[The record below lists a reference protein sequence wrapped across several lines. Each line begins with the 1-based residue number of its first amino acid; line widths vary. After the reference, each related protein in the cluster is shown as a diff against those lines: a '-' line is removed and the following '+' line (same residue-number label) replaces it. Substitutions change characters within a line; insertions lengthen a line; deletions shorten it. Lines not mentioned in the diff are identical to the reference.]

1 MCTFGIFF
9 APLKL
14 FDFDKL
20 VDALTGYTETRIAL
34 LKMDVSDGLSVA
46 VTKLVLFSLVS
57 LLSIFVL
64 LFFFVGIS
72 QWLNS
77 LLASVFLGYFIVA
90 AFFGLV
96 LVGVLVSRE
105 KIRGM
110 VAKKIESAQ
119 RKLKTENNV
128 ETRETGKA

>member
-1 MCTFGIFF
+1 MKI
-9 APLKL
+9 

-20 VDALTGYTETRIAL
+20 IDALTGYIETRIAL

-64 LFFFVGIS
+64 LFLFVGLS
-72 QWLNS
+72 QWLNL

-96 LVGVLVSRE
+96 LLGVLVSRE
-105 KIRGM
+105 KIRVM

-119 RKLKTENNV
+119 QKLKGTSKNPF
-128 ETRETGKA
+128 

>member
-1 MCTFGIFF
+1 M
-9 APLKL
+9 KL

-20 VDALTGYTETRIAL
+20 IEALTGYIETRIAL

-57 LLSIFVL
+57 LLSLFVL
-64 LFFFVGIS
+64 LFFFVGLS

-105 KIRGM
+105 KIRVM

-119 RKLKTENNV
+119 QKLKTESDV
-128 ETRETGKA
+128 ETRGTGKV

>member
-1 MCTFGIFF
+1 MCTFEGFF

-20 VDALTGYTETRIAL
+20 IDALTGYIETRIAL
-34 LKMDVSDGLSVA
+34 LKMDVSDGLSVV

-64 LFFFVGIS
+64 LFLFVGLS

-90 AFFGLV
+90 AFFGLL
-96 LVGVLVSRE
+96 LVGVLVSQE
-105 KIRGM
+105 KIRVM

-119 RKLKTENNV
+119 QKLKTERDV
-128 ETRETGKA
+128 ETGETGKS

>member
-1 MCTFGIFF
+1 MCTFGRFF

-20 VDALTGYTETRIAL
+20 IDALTGYIETRIAL

-46 VTKLVLFSLVS
+46 VTKLVLFSIVG
-57 LLSIFVL
+57 LLSLFVL
-64 LFFFVGIS
+64 LFLFVGLS
-72 QWLNS
+72 QWLNL

-105 KIRGM
+105 KIRVM
-110 VAKKIESAQ
+110 VAGKIESAQ
-119 RKLKTENNV
+119 QKLKSESDV